1 VLGSFN
7 KKKKKP
13 MGVFNN
19 NTLILFN
26 SYVDTIQQRVNNHLK
41 RKSEVE
47 LVKKGLL
54 DFSDYFDIKYDTDS
68 QGNVYPDVYKEFER
82 GRDEKGDKSKGLSK
96 FSKDIEQG
104 SKPSPV

>member
-1 VLGSFN
+1 
-7 KKKKKP
+7 
-13 MGVFNN
+13 
-19 NTLILFN
+19 
-26 SYVDTIQQRVNNHLK
+26 
-41 RKSEVE
+41 
-47 LVKKGLL
+47 VKKGLL

-82 GRDEKGDKSKGLSK
+82 DRDEKGDKSKGLSK